1 MACGHMLYTL
11 NQNTDFGSGS
21 TPKTAA

>member
-11 NQNTDFGSGS
+11 NQNTDFGLGS